1 MELKVTEYSV
11 HCRYRYWEDLSDQIK
26 HQSWIYKSYKKY
38 FNICTY
44 VLETKKN
51 LLSFSACNFV
61 GFIPIFVAVATV
73 VLIVLHVIQ
82 LRSLKT
88 FLRKPGPHSSN
99 YHDRPTHIFW
109 RMVRFLK
116 ICLRLV
122 IKLKLKNYPKL
133 YLMSVRLWN
142 FKDGGS

>member
-1 MELKVTEYSV
+1 MRLNINPETKSIWMYLFETE
-11 HCRYRYWEDLSDQIK
+11 
-26 HQSWIYKSYKKY
+26 
-38 FNICTY
+38 
-44 VLETKKN
+44 KKN

-61 GFIPIFVAVATV
+61 GFTPIFVAVATV

-109 RMVRFLK
+109 RMVRFFK
-116 ICLRLV
+116 I
-122 IKLKLKNYPKL
+122 IPKL
-133 YLMSVRLWN
+133 VLCLAWYLINNIGINYRNKKYFIWKPQYSAFMCW
-142 FKDGGS
+142 KDKGVALSWGRHSG